1 MKKFIAVVVFVGLA
15 LAGLAQTP
23 VAVVN
28 GEPITKTELDNATR
42 LNNILFT
49 LYYQYPRFAQSLL
62 TTPEG
67 KVFLARYQRDV
78 LEDLIMRK
86 IQLQEAQARGIAA
99 DPAKVEEM
107 LDQML
112 ESIKTYYGLSD
123 EELVAELANEGLT
136 LEEFRAQLRPQ
147 AEEQVL
153 MEALK
158 AAVTA
163 NVTLSEEEIAAYYE
177 ENRDQFVDDK
187 GNQLSLAEVRE
198 KIGAFL
204 IAQKQEEVWQAWLK
218 QAREAANVQINL

>member
-1 MKKFIAVVVFVGLA
+1 MKKFVAVVVFVGLA

-67 KVFLARYQRDV
+67 KAFLARYQRDV

-86 IQLQEAQARGIAA
+86 IQLQEAKARGIAA

-163 NVTLSEEEIAAYYE
+163 NVTVSEEEIAAYYQ
-177 ENRDQFVDDK
+177 ENHDQFVDDK

>member
-1 MKKFIAVVVFVGLA
+1 MKKFVAVVVFVGLA
-15 LAGLAQTP
+15 FAGLAQTP

-62 TTPEG
+62 TTDEG
-67 KVFLARYQRDV
+67 KAFLARYQRDV

-86 IQLQEAQARGIAA
+86 IQLQEAKARGIAA
-99 DPAKVEEM
+99 DPAKIEEK

-112 ESIKTYYGLSD
+112 ENIKTYYGLSD
-123 EELVAELANEGLT
+123 EELAAELANEGLT

-158 AAVTA
+158 TAVTA
-163 NVTLSEEEIAAYYE
+163 DVTVSEEEIVAYYE
-177 ENRDQFVDDK
+177 ENRDQFVDEG

-198 KIGAFL
+198 KIGSLL

-218 QAREAANVQINL
+218 QAREAADVQINL

>member
-1 MKKFIAVVVFVGLA
+1 MKKFVAVVVFVGLA

-28 GEPITKTELDNATR
+28 GEPITKMELDNATR

-67 KVFLARYQRDV
+67 KAFLARYQRDV
-78 LEDLIMRK
+78 LEDIIMRK
-86 IQLQEAQARGIAA
+86 IQLQEAKARGIAA
-99 DPAKVEEM
+99 DPTKIEEM

-123 EELVAELANEGLT
+123 EELAAELANEGLT

-163 NVTLSEEEIAAYYE
+163 DVTLSEEEIAAYYQ
-177 ENRDQFVDDK
+177 ENRDQFVDYK

>member
-1 MKKFIAVVVFVGLA
+1 VKKFVAVVVFVGLA

-28 GEPITKTELDNATR
+28 GELITKTELDNATR

-67 KVFLARYQRDV
+67 KAFLARYQRDV

-86 IQLQEAQARGIAA
+86 IQLQEAKARGIAA
-99 DPAKVEEM
+99 DPAKIEEM

-123 EELVAELANEGLT
+123 EELAAELANEGLT

-158 AAVTA
+158 AAVIA
-163 NVTLSEEEIAAYYE
+163 DVTLSEEEIAAYYQ
-177 ENRDQFVDDK
+177 ENRDQFVDYK

-218 QAREAANVQINL
+218 QARQAADVQINL